1 MTESETR
8 IVDKFEEAHP
18 DGATSIEIIAAL
30 AQVGLRISEATLR
43 KYIQVDLLPRSR
55 RVGTKGRHKGSWG
68 LYPSW
73 TIRQVFEIKKLLSE
87 GRTLGEIADGT
98 MGIFT
103 GCRQAAAGLR
113 GIEKKLDALSGR
125 ENIDSM
131 KVGEIRK
138 MIGKAADLADE
149 AARKSLGGK
158 EFIDIAI

>member
-1 MTESETR
+1 MTDSETR
-8 IVDKFEEAHP
+8 IVDKFEEAHSG
-18 DGATSIEIIAAL
+18 GATSIEMIAAL

-43 KYIQVDLLPRSR
+43 KYIQMGLLPRSR
-55 RVGTKGRHKGSWG
+55 RVGTKGKHKGSWG

-73 TIRQVFEIKKLLSE
+73 TIRQVLEIKKLLSE

-98 MGIFT
+98 MGIFS
-103 GCRQAAAGLR
+103 GCREAAAGLR
-113 GIEKKLDALSGR
+113 EIEMKLAAMSGR

-131 KVGEIRK
+131 NVGQIREI
-138 MIGKAADLADE
+138 IEKAADLAEE